1 MSSVFDEWKKAL
13 EALNNSVEK
22 GIEEVQKCQAQVQGI
37 VPDIIVRNKPGRYIR
52 DDRRIVISAPEI
64 IIGNVDMDGNLLYGQ
79 ESVVTVRSRSVS
91 LEGSGRGG
99 TITSRAPR
107 IHTIAVDPGLD
118 GNSNVAS
125 DFSEIVNQGRAVV
138 IDSCS
143 DKDAFSSTPVLS
155 TGITINSET
164 SLTLNAMASTEG
176 KAEILNDLISSL
188 KTLKSE
194 QKSSAKELKSGFDK
208 ALKTISDILDFC
220 DKQGD
225 EIDDIRVNEYALY
238 EKKVELSQAITV
250 LTSVLGDYTR
260 QLSSLAET
268 CRKIKAYEDIKK
280 TLPAAG
286 DFPKKTTGA
295 RISINSENV
304 SIVSVDGD
312 GNLRT
317 NPEAGVSVVANNVSI
332 AARDDKDALF
342 EKGAV
347 SISAKDIKL
356 STEDIKYKDEN
367 KKDSGDLTAVG
378 NVKVVS
384 KNVTVESVDYEL
396 TSKEK
401 NETKEKALT
410 KEGRLDVRFENV
422 NVSSTDTE
430 GKAVG
435 KISLN
440 AKQTEVKAFNVK
452 KDDRKDDKIAEGG
465 VLVLTAEKV
474 FAGSRDKSNKTK
486 QFQLSADK
494 AGVFGDTTAEVQ
506 QGEGKAVVQ
515 LDGGNL
521 SLSGGKTQI
530 YGETTVNGKTAF
542 KADITA
548 PKATIDNVEAS
559 KSFKSTNI
567 NDGIAVP
574 AAPSTAKLSAKLKT
588 EENKPA

>member
-1 MSSVFDEWKKAL
+1 MPSVFDDLKKAL
-13 EALNNSVEK
+13 EALNSSVEK
-22 GIEEVQKCQAQVQGI
+22 GIDEFQKCQAQVQGI
-37 VPDIIVRNKPGRYIR
+37 VPDLVTRNKPGRYIR
-52 DDRRIVISAPEI
+52 DDKRIVISAPEI

-79 ESVVTVRSRSVS
+79 GSAVTIRSRYTS
-91 LEGSGRGG
+91 LEGSSRGG
-99 TITSRAPR
+99 TISIRAPR
-107 IHTIAVDPGLD
+107 VHTIAVDPGLD
-118 GNSNVAS
+118 GNSDVVSAY
-125 DFSEIVNQGRAVV
+125 SEIVNQGRSVV

-143 DKDAFSSTPVLS
+143 DPEVFSSAPS
-155 TGITINSET
+155 SPAGITINSET
-164 SLTLNAMASTEG
+164 SLTMNAKASTAIKG
-176 KAEILNDLISSL
+176 KILDNRISSL
-188 KTLKSE
+188 NKLKSA
-194 QKSSAKELKSGFDK
+194 QKSTAKELKSSFDK
-208 ALKTISDILDFC
+208 AMKTISDILDFC
-220 DKQGD
+220 DKQS
-225 EIDDIRVNEYALY
+225 DDIDNLRANEYALY
-238 EKKVELSQAITV
+238 EKKVELSQAVTV
-250 LTSVLGDYTR
+250 LTSVLGDYTK
-260 QLSSLAET
+260 QLSTLAET

-332 AARDDKDALF
+332 AARDGKDALF

-356 STEDIKYKDEN
+356 STEDIKYKDEK
-367 KKDSGDLTAVG
+367 KKDSGDLSAVG
-378 NVKVVS
+378 NIKVVS
-384 KNVTVESVDYEL
+384 KNLTVESVDYEL
-396 TSKEK
+396 TSREK
-401 NETKEKALT
+401 NEKKEKALT
-410 KEGRLDVRFENV
+410 KEGKLDIRFENV
-422 NVSSTDTE
+422 NVSATDTE

-435 KISLN
+435 RISLN

-452 KDDRKDDKIAEGG
+452 KEDRKDDKIAEGG

-494 AGVFGDTTAEVQ
+494 AGIFGETTAEVQ
-506 QGEGKAVVQ
+506 QGEGKAIVQ

-521 SLSGGKTQI
+521 SLSGSKTQI

-567 NDGIAVP
+567 SDGIAVP
-574 AAPSTAKLSAKLKT
+574 AAPSSAKLSAKLKV
-588 EENKPA
+588 EENKAA